1 MFTDKSDKIDAEG
14 AQNDENPTIIE
25 DDEDIS
31 EAVSLNI
38 TNHFAS
44 IFSKFN
50 CLLTFCLQLSAD
62 KNSGPIKPP
71 KDTPLERRALLSLE
85 KQLEL
90 EHPESKF
97 DFRVSFLIF

>member
-38 TNHFAS
+38 TN
-44 IFSKFN
+44 
-50 CLLTFCLQLSAD
+50 
-62 KNSGPIKPP
+62 PY
-71 KDTPLERRALLSLE
+71 
-85 KQLEL
+85 
-90 EHPESKF
+90 
-97 DFRVSFLIF
+97 

>member
-1 MFTDKSDKIDAEG
+1 M
-14 AQNDENPTIIE
+14 
-25 DDEDIS
+25 
-31 EAVSLNI
+31 
-38 TNHFAS
+38 
-44 IFSKFN
+44 
-50 CLLTFCLQLSAD
+50 LTFCLQLSAD

-97 DFRVSFLIF
+97 DFRVSYFLFFNSIFIYKLEFQLFYVNIFVYK